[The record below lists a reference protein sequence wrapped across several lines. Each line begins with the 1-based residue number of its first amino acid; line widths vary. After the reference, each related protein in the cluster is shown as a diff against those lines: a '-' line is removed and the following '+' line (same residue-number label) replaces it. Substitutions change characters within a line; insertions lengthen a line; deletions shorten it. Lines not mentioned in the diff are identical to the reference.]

1 MTERTETLIELYR
14 RGRYAG
20 LKIFDKQLEALTYL
34 TDKKTNDVLYGGAAG
49 GGKSVLGCKWVLMEA
64 LSKPGSSWLVAREE
78 LKKLKDTTMETFWGE
93 VSALNLEAE
102 VDYKYRENNQSFKLP
117 NGSRILFRE
126 IKQIPSDKEFD
137 RFGSYDLTGAFL
149 DEAQELAE
157 KVISV
162 LRGRF
167 RVLKGD
173 GWHTIPKMYMSC
185 NPAKGWI
192 YTDFY
197 KPNKESTIEAW
208 RKFVQALP
216 TDNPHNDPAYLENLR
231 KGDYIT
237 VQRLYY
243 GNWEYDDE
251 EGILV
256 PYDKALNMFTNTWVP
271 PGERYI
277 SADIALQGSDKFV
290 ILVWSG
296 FRVIDMVVVNKSNA
310 KDVEKALATAQN
322 KHQVPRSQIVY
333 DGDGIGSYLSAYF
346 TGAVSFRNNAAPIY
360 RGNNKN
366 KPNYKNLKSQCF
378 FIGSTA
384 ITEGQVYF
392 QCDPGP
398 HKDNIVQEIS
408 TAKNASVGT
417 DMPLAIQKKEI
428 WKQELKRSPDYADAF
443 YMRWYFELAGATRS
457 VKQYG

>member
-1 MTERTETLIELYR
+1 MYKRGLYK
-14 RGRYAG
+14 G

-34 TDKKTNDVLYGGAAG
+34 TDKLTTDILYGGAAR

-78 LKKLKDTTMETFWGE
+78 LTKLKDTTMKTFWGD
-93 VSALNLEAE
+93 VSALGLTAE
-102 VDYKYRENNQSFKLP
+102 VDYKYRSNPDNFVLT
-117 NGSRILFRE
+117 NGSRIMFRE
-126 IKQIPSDKEFD
+126 IKQVPRDPEFD
-137 RFGSYDLTGAFL
+137 RFGSYDLTGAFI
-149 DEAQELAE
+149 DEAQEIAE
-157 KVISV
+157 KAINV

-167 RVLKGD
+167 SELKGE
-173 GWHTIPKMYMSC
+173 GWETIPKMYFSC
-185 NPAKGWI
+185 NPSKGWI
-192 YTDFY
+192 YSDFY
-197 KPNKESTIEAW
+197 KPNKEGTLVDW
-208 RKFVQALP
+208 RKFVQSLP
-216 TDNPHNDPAYLENLR
+216 TDNPHNSKAYLQNLL
-231 KGDYIT
+231 KSDYIT

-243 GNWEYDDE
+243 GNWEYDDT

-271 PGERYI
+271 PGDRYI

-296 FRVIDMVVVNKSNA
+296 FRVIDMVVVNKNNA
-310 KDVEKALATAQN
+310 KEVEKALATAQN
-322 KHQVPRSQIVY
+322 KHHVPRSQIVY
-333 DGDGIGSYLSAYF
+333 DGDGIGSFLSAYF

-384 ITEGQVYF
+384 INEGQVYF

-398 HKDNIVQEIS
+398 HKDHIVQEIS

-417 DMPLAIQKKEI
+417 DMPLAIQKKEL

-443 YMRWYFELAGATRS
+443 YMRWYFELAGTTRS
-457 VKQYG
+457 IKQYG